1 MKANLYT
8 YVGVYSRGL
17 DTLAHILAKGAEF
30 AAAKGVSEAA
40 MLDWR
45 LADDMFPLRR
55 QAQVVVDFSRQWP
68 ARAAGLDVPAALE
81 GEPGLAELQ
90 AAIAAAKAYLTAL
103 KPAQF
108 EGRDEVPLTINI
120 GQMEPTFEVAQ
131 WIPGFATPNF
141 YFHLSMA
148 YAILRSK
155 GVALGKRDFFAGGL

>member
-90 AAIAAAKAYLTAL
+90 PPSPRPRPIS
-103 KPAQF
+103 P
-108 EGRDEVPLTINI
+108 R
-120 GQMEPTFEVAQ
+120 
-131 WIPGFATPNF
+131 
-141 YFHLSMA
+141 SS
-148 YAILRSK
+148 LRSSR
-155 GVALGKRDFFAGGL
+155 AATRSR